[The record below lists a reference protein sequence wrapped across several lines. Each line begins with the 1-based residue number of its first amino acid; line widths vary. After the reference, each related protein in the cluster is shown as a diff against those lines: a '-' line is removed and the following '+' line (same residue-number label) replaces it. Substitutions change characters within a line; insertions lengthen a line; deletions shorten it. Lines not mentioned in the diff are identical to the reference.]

1 MRSSYKKLGEYIRQ
15 VDVRNRDLAID
26 NLLGVSITK
35 QFIPSIAN
43 IVGTDLSNY
52 KIVRTG
58 QFAYGPVTSRNGEK
72 ISVALLTGNDC
83 IISSSYSVFEVIDN
97 KELCP
102 EYLMLWFNRPEFDR
116 YARYRSHGSVRE
128 IFDWEEMCS
137 VELPVPAYGEQL
149 RIVDAYKAIERRI
162 ELKKKINDNLDAT
175 QQALYKHYF
184 SDYALSEQESLKD
197 TKLGAIPSSWSI
209 GKLSDI
215 CELLNGRA
223 YSQDELLLSGKYRV
237 LRVGNFFTQGNWYYS
252 NLELEDNKYCYPDD
266 LLFCWS
272 ASFGLYIW
280 NDVKTIYHYHIWKID
295 FSKTSAIY
303 REYIYLLLK
312 KEVERLKHEGHGSVM
327 AHLTKE
333 GVEKLDIL
341 LPSEDVV
348 IDFHSK
354 LLPIIEH
361 QKTIANEIAG
371 LQKLQ
376 SSILAQMSS

>member
-1 MRSSYKKLGEYIRQ
+1 M
-15 VDVRNRDLAID
+15 
-26 NLLGVSITK
+26 
-35 QFIPSIAN
+35 
-43 IVGTDLSNY
+43 
-52 KIVRTG
+52 
-58 QFAYGPVTSRNGEK
+58 
-72 ISVALLTGNDC
+72 
-83 IISSSYSVFEVIDN
+83 
-97 KELCP
+97 
-102 EYLMLWFNRPEFDR
+102 
-116 YARYRSHGSVRE
+116 
-128 IFDWEEMCS
+128 
-137 VELPVPAYGEQL
+137 
-149 RIVDAYKAIERRI
+149 
-162 ELKKKINDNLDAT
+162 
-175 QQALYKHYF
+175 
-184 SDYALSEQESLKD
+184 
-197 TKLGAIPSSWSI
+197 
-209 GKLSDI
+209 SDI
-215 CELLNGRA
+215 CDLLNGRA

-237 LRVGNFFTQGNWYYS
+237 LRVGNFFTQGNCYYS

-341 LPSEDVV
+341 LPSEAVV
-348 IDFHSK
+348 IDFHNK

-371 LQKLQ
+371 LKKLQ

>member
-1 MRSSYKKLGEYIRQ
+1 MRSNYKQLGEYIRQ

-137 VELPVPAYGEQL
+137 VELPMPTYSEQL
-149 RIVDAYKAIERRI
+149 RVVDAYKAIERRI
-162 ELKKKINDNLDAT
+162 ELKKKINDNLETTAATLFKENFSVENADPQWTVGTLQDLYIFQYGKGNNNPDNGGCYPVYGSNGIIGGYDEYNNEDAPVIGHIGINCGSLVFAFGKHFVT
-175 QQALYKHYF
+175 YNGVMCNVKNKKQKFFGYLTLSNSKLQAHVRGSSQPFVSYDMLYEIKAVIPPHEIIEGF
-184 SDYALSEQESLKD
+184 EFQVTPFFEQIAANQKE
-197 TKLGAIPSSWSI
+197 I
-209 GKLSDI
+209 
-215 CELLNGRA
+215 ENLLEMQ
-223 YSQDELLLSGKYRV
+223 SLLL
-237 LRVGNFFTQGNWYYS
+237 
-252 NLELEDNKYCYPDD
+252 
-266 LLFCWS
+266 
-272 ASFGLYIW
+272 A
-280 NDVKTIYHYHIWKID
+280 
-295 FSKTSAIY
+295 
-303 REYIYLLLK
+303 
-312 KEVERLKHEGHGSVM
+312 RL
-327 AHLTKE
+327 AT
-333 GVEKLDIL
+333 
-341 LPSEDVV
+341 
-348 IDFHSK
+348 
-354 LLPIIEH
+354 
-361 QKTIANEIAG
+361 
-371 LQKLQ
+371 
-376 SSILAQMSS
+376 